1 MPLFSSSLASPSP
14 FLPKPHL
21 NQTQSPSTT
30 DPPPRVRIPNAPWMT
45 TPPPPL
51 LPSDDHLSDTSS
63 DDPSLRRSLSKRIR
77 NGRTRKV
84 VFEIIK
90 SVKSLQK
97 SDQIEEK
104 FEGIGEWDEEVE
116 EEEEEE
122 EEERPNLPWIGGKS
136 ERDGEILVFRREKK
150 KREITEAD
158 KRIAPA
164 ELRRLRIEGSQIKRW
179 IKAWKAGI
187 TAEVV
192 EEIKRT
198 WRFQELAMV
207 KIVDPLK
214 RNMDRAR
221 EIAEA
226 KTGGLVVLT
235 KKDSLII
242 YRVNKRNYHLLS
254 KTDELKEE
262 KPITKSLYEREADRL
277 LNSLGPRFI
286 DWWWR
291 GPEPVDADLL
301 PEVVPG
307 FKTPFRRLPPYVRP
321 TLSDDELTWLRF
333 ISRPLPTHFAL
344 GRNRKLQGLAEAII
358 KLWEKSLVAKI
369 AIKVGMYTD
378 HAQMASELK
387 RLTGGV
393 VILRN
398 KDFIILYR
406 GKDFVTEKVVNQITD
421 RENKLFDEQNIEEEA
436 RLKALRY
443 FQMMD
448 RSVDNSD
455 CIGSFKE
462 FQDIKMNYLEAEN
475 EKCEDKIKLEAEKLR
490 LEKELKD
497 QERKLFILRKKIER
511 SEREMT
517 KLKALSGP
525 LMPNSDIELLTEEER
540 STLRSIGLK
549 MEKHLLLG
557 RRGVYDGVI
566 GSVHQHWKHKEVV
579 KVITKQTGIS
589 QITYT
594 AKLLELMT
602 GGALVAVENVRSHH
616 VIIIY
621 RGKNYRRPMKLLPDN
636 LLNKKEALRRSIE
649 AQRRGSLKYFARQRE
664 KSVEELKQRLGDLEE
679 ELKTYIQ

>member
-387 RLTGGV
+387 
-393 VILRN
+393 
-398 KDFIILYR
+398 
-406 GKDFVTEKVVNQITD
+406 
-421 RENKLFDEQNIEEEA
+421 
-436 RLKALRY
+436 
-443 FQMMD
+443 
-448 RSVDNSD
+448 
-455 CIGSFKE
+455 
-462 FQDIKMNYLEAEN
+462 
-475 EKCEDKIKLEAEKLR
+475 
-490 LEKELKD
+490 
-497 QERKLFILRKKIER
+497 LRKKIER